1 MDDTRILG
9 EAFATRGEQ
18 SHPRTVVCKFV
29 ATVTKPSRY
38 ELVFIASWERPLE
51 LREER
56 RMERRWR
63 ADRLDLL
70 LGMGIES
77 LRDEIG
83 FNSNFL
89 KSEAIQVIRNA
100 VYNAEDKVQGEI
112 K

>member
-1 MDDTRILG
+1 MGNASILG
-9 EAFATRGEQ
+9 EAFAIRSEQ
-18 SHPRTVVCKFV
+18 SHPRTVFCKFA

-38 ELVFIASWERPLE
+38 ELVFVASWERSLE

-63 ADRLDLL
+63 ANCLDLRI
-70 LGMGIES
+70 GIES

-89 KSEAIQVIRNA
+89 KSEAIQIIRNA
-100 VYNAEDKVQGEI
+100 VYNAEDKVQGET